1 MDYDDPRFGGLRI
14 RNETKAKITPDYTEL
29 DRELKK
35 QEFEYMM
42 KVKYIKATA
51 KRIKE
56 EYSKGELEKRIVMGQ
71 WWADR
76 EVKLYKLKQERFIRR
91 VRQALIYFNYKLKLN
106 K

>member
-42 KVKYIKATA
+42 RVKYIKATA

-56 EYSKGELEKRIVMGQ
+56 ECPKEEIEKKVVMGQ
-71 WWADR
+71 
-76 EVKLYKLKQERFIRR
+76 
-91 VRQALIYFNYKLKLN
+91 
-106 K
+106 